1 MWAVIVDGIVFGIGH
16 ASGAEVI
23 QLLALAA
30 FGMGLC
36 LLYWRTGSIIP
47 CMALHALNNSITFGV
62 TKDLEPALFAGVVV
76 VSVGTVIG
84 GGMAVSSR
92 PSGGGRM
99 RRSALA
105 TALLALALP
114 AQASAQTPPPA
125 PPDAA
130 SRTSRSASSTVGT
143 LAGSRPAAFAGRSFT
158 ARVVMK
164 PYVDGEGAVL
174 RAYRGSK
181 KILAKSLTF
190 KAVDGGAAG
199 VATVKVS
206 SKVASSLAIKVS
218 HKATPAVGTLRAKT
232 LRVNIVRPY
241 ANTGSS
247 GPAVRWLQGKLAAL
261 RYVVPRTGVY
271 DAGTGRAVM
280 AWRKVA
286 GFSRTYVATTQVFD
300 GLLKGKGRFKV
311 RHPGDGRHVEAR
323 INSQVLAL
331 IEGGKVQRIY
341 HTSSGAPATPTV
353 RGKFRVYMKTP
364 GINAKGMVDS
374 SYFIRGYAIHG
385 YASVPPYNASHGCLR
400 VPVPNARAIYDWLR
414 IGDVVWVEP

>member
-1 MWAVIVDGIVFGIGH
+1 
-16 ASGAEVI
+16 
-23 QLLALAA
+23 
-30 FGMGLC
+30 
-36 LLYWRTGSIIP
+36 
-47 CMALHALNNSITFGV
+47 
-62 TKDLEPALFAGVVV
+62 
-76 VSVGTVIG
+76 
-84 GGMAVSSR
+84 
-92 PSGGGRM
+92 M

-105 TALLALALP
+105 LPLVALALP
-114 AQASAQTPPPA
+114 ATAAAQTPPPA
-125 PPDAA
+125 PTPAPTPIA
-130 SRTSRSASSTVGT
+130 NVTLTSSTVGT
-143 LAGSRPAAFAGRSFT
+143 LEGSRPAAFAGRSFT

-164 PYVDGEGAVL
+164 PYVAGEGAVL
-174 RAYRGSK
+174 RAYRGKK

-206 SKVASSLAIKVS
+206 SKVAGSLAIKVS

-247 GPAVRWLQGKLAAL
+247 GPAVRWLQGKLAAMK
-261 RYVVPRTGVY
+261 YVVPRTGVY

-286 GFSRTYVATTQVFD
+286 GFSRTYVATSQVFD

-364 GINAKGMVDS
+364 GTNAKGMVDS